1 MFSFIYKKII
11 IDFSKITLFFITI
24 IVCLSIYHAKN
35 FNLDASSD
43 ALLLEGD
50 PDLKYLRD
58 VNDTYNSKD
67 FLVLTYTPV
76 SSFTQKETILNLQ
89 LLKSKIEKL
98 TWVDSVVTV
107 IDVPL
112 LKSTDEGLMERLKNF
127 KTLAYPEID
136 RERGFDEIIN
146 SPIYQDYV
154 ISKDGKTSGIVVYL
168 IKDERLAEYIKI
180 KDKYFEQSNETG
192 LSKEEKLNY
201 KKFIREYEDYKNLYN
216 IRNHQNITEIR
227 DVINKYGE
235 NAKIYLGG
243 IPMIADDMMSF
254 IKSDIVV
261 FGIGVFIFIV
271 LTLWFIFRNLKWVLM
286 PLIGCASSV
295 IIMIGLLGFIGWK
308 VTVISSNFI
317 ALMLIL
323 NMAMNIHLTVRFLQL
338 KKEFPDLT
346 KNEIVF
352 EASKKMMLPILY
364 TALTTI
370 CAFLSLVLSGIK
382 PIIDFGWMM
391 TLGLIVSFLVTFLL
405 LPSLISILASQEEIG
420 LKDTE
425 KSLII
430 TSALGS
436 FTKNN
441 RIIIFGST
449 FLIIIFSIVGITKLE
464 VENSFIN
471 YFDKETEIYKGMKK
485 IDDDL
490 GGTTPLNVIL
500 KFPSDIK
507 ETKKDNDNDEFDEW
521 DEDNRDSKEEKSK
534 YWFTR
539 DKMDKIIKVHDYLE
553 SLPEIGKV
561 LSFGSILRVAE
572 DLNNK
577 QLQSLEIAVLYSK
590 IPEEIKKEIVSPYIS
605 VEKDEARISIRIKD
619 SLKDLRRNDLINKI
633 NSELNTKLGL
643 NKNEY
648 KLTGVLILFNNLL
661 QSLFKSQILTLGFVI
676 LGIFLMFFI
685 LFRNT
690 TLSLIGIVPN
700 FLAAFFILGIIGLL
714 GIPLD
719 MMTITIAAITIG
731 IAVDNSIHY
740 IYRFREEFK
749 KINNYNKTLD
759 RCHSTVGIAIL
770 NTSIT
775 IVFGFSILVLSNFI
789 PTIYFGV
796 FTGIAMLLA
805 MISVLT
811 LLPKL
816 ILTYKPFGKEKNNLA
831 I

>member
-1 MFSFIYKKII
+1 MISGIYKRII
-11 IDFSKITLFFITI
+11 TDFSKITLLFLSAL
-24 IVCLSIYHAKN
+24 IVFSLYQSKN

-50 PDLKYLRD
+50 PDLKYLRE
-58 VNDTYNSKD
+58 VNKTYGTKD
-67 FLVLTYTPV
+67 FLVLTYSPINK
-76 SSFTQKETILNLQ
+76 FTNKETILNLQ

-98 TWVDSVVTV
+98 SWVDSVMTI

-112 LKSTDEGLMERLKNF
+112 LKSTDENLLDRLKNY

-136 RERGFDEIIN
+136 RERGFEEIIN
-146 SPIYQDYV
+146 SPIYKNYV
-154 ISKDGKTSGIVVYL
+154 ISEDGKTSGIVVYL
-168 IKDERLAEYIKI
+168 KKDERLEEYIQI
-180 KDKYFEQSNETG
+180 KDKYFNQSIESG
-192 LSKEEKLNY
+192 LSKEEKVNY
-201 KKFIREYEDYKNLYN
+201 KKFIKEYEDYKNLYN

-235 NAKIYLGG
+235 NAKIHLGG
-243 IPMIADDMMSF
+243 IPMIADDMMSY
-254 IKSDIVV
+254 IKNDIII

-271 LTLWFIFRNLKWVLM
+271 ITLWFIFRNLKWVLM
-286 PLIGCASSV
+286 PLLGCSTSV
-295 IIMIGLLGFIGWK
+295 IIMIGLLGLIGWK

-338 KKEFPDLT
+338 KKEFPELT
-346 KNEIVF
+346 KSECIY

-370 CAFLSLVLSGIK
+370 CAFLSLVFSGIK

-405 LPSLISILASQEEIG
+405 LPSLISLLSSENEIG
-420 LKDTE
+420 LKDSE
-425 KSLII
+425 KSVI
-430 TSALGS
+430 TSTLAS
-436 FTKNN
+436 FTKKNK
-441 RIIIFGST
+441 IIIYGST
-449 FLIIIFSIVGITKLE
+449 FLIIILSVIGILKLE

-471 YFDKETEIYKGMKK
+471 YFDKDTEIYKGMKK
-485 IDDDL
+485 IDEKL
-490 GGTTPLNVIL
+490 GGTTPLNIIL
-500 KFPSDIK
+500 KFPSKIK
-507 ETKKDNDNDEFDEW
+507 EISGEEDEFDEW
-521 DEDNRDSKEEKSK
+521 EEENEDNEKDKSK

-539 DKMDKIIKVHDYLE
+539 DKMDKIIKVHDYLD

-577 QLQSLEIAVLYSK
+577 ELQSLEIAVLYSK
-590 IPEEIKKEIVSPYIS
+590 IPEEIKKEIISPYIS
-605 VEKDEARISIRIKD
+605 VKNDEARISIRIKD
-619 SLKDLRRNDLINKI
+619 SLKELKRNDLINKI
-633 NSELNTKLGL
+633 NFELNDKIGL
-643 NKNEY
+643 EKNEY

-661 QSLFKSQILTLGFVI
+661 QSLFKSQILTLGIVI
-676 LGIFLMFFI
+676 FGIFLMFFI
-685 LFRNT
+685 LFRNVI
-690 TLSLIGIVPN
+690 LSLIGVVPN
-700 FLAAFFILGIIGLL
+700 FIAAFFILGIIGLL

-749 KINNYNKTLD
+749 KIKDYDKTLD
-759 RCHSTVGIAIL
+759 RCHGTVGIAIL

-775 IVFGFSILVLSNFI
+775 IVFGFSILILSNFI
-789 PTIYFGV
+789 PTIYFGF
-796 FTGIAMLLA
+796 FTGVAMLLA

-816 ILTYKPFGKEKNNLA
+816 ILTYKPFGEEINNSN
-831 I
+831 